1 MHIFCNV
8 NGLLEKAVKFANTLE
23 ISGANAEVNIYRL
36 PPSFTQKGIIEHPRV
51 FKGKTYINIY
61 VRLDS
66 ERYITLAHE
75 MIHAKQI
82 LEGREIDENEAYALE
97 RTLDN
102 DR

>member
-23 ISGANAEVNIYRL
+23 ISDANAEINIYRL

-51 FKGKTYINIY
+51 FKGKKYLNIY
-61 VRLDS
+61 VRLDN
-66 ERYITLAHE
+66 ERYVTLAHE

>member
-8 NGLLEKAVKFANTLE
+8 NGLLDKAVKFANILE
-23 ISGANAEVNIYRL
+23 ISDANAEINIYRL
-36 PPSFTQKGIIEHPRV
+36 PPSFTQKGIIEHPRI

-66 ERYITLAHE
+66 ERYVTLAHE

-82 LEGREIDENEAYALE
+82 LEGREIDENEAYTLE

>member
-8 NGLLEKAVKFANTLE
+8 NGLLERAVAYAKTLD
-23 ISGANAEVNIYRL
+23 ISHKNAEINIYRL
-36 PPSFTQKGIIEHPRV
+36 PPSFQQKGIIEHPRKY
-51 FKGKTYINIY
+51 KGKTYMNIY

-66 ERYITLAHE
+66 ERYVTLAHE

-97 RTLDN
+97 NTLEIA
-102 DR
+102 

>member
-8 NGLLEKAVKFANTLE
+8 NGLLERAVTYSQKLD
-23 ISGANAEVNIYRL
+23 ISDANAEINIYRL
-36 PPSFTQKGIIEHPRV
+36 PPSFKQKGIIEHPRV
-51 FKGKTYINIY
+51 FKGKTYLNIY

-66 ERYITLAHE
+66 ERYVTLAHE

-97 RTLDN
+97 SKLDN
-102 DR
+102 NS

>member
-8 NGLLEKAVKFANTLE
+8 NGLLEKAVTYSQKLD
-23 ISGANAEVNIYRL
+23 ISDANAEINIYRL
-36 PPSFTQKGIIEHPRV
+36 PPSFSQKGIIEHPRI
-51 FKGKTYINIY
+51 FGGKIYLNIF
-61 VRLDS
+61 VRLDN
-66 ERYITLAHE
+66 ERYVTLAHE

-82 LEGREIDENEAYALE
+82 IEGREIDENEAYALE

>member
-8 NGLLEKAVKFANTLE
+8 NGLLEKPVKFANTLE

-82 LEGREIDENEAYALE
+82 LEGREIDENEGICPRKNA
-97 RTLDN
+97 
-102 DR
+102 

>member
-23 ISGANAEVNIYRL
+23 ISDANAEINIYRL
-36 PPSFTQKGIIEHPRV
+36 PPSFTQKGIIEHPRI
-51 FKGKTYINIY
+51 FKGKKYLNIY
-61 VRLDS
+61 IRLDN

>member
-1 MHIFCNV
+1 
-8 NGLLEKAVKFANTLE
+8 
-23 ISGANAEVNIYRL
+23 
-36 PPSFTQKGIIEHPRV
+36 
-51 FKGKTYINIY
+51 
-61 VRLDS
+61 
-66 ERYITLAHE
+66 

>member
-23 ISGANAEVNIYRL
+23 ISDANAEINIYRL
-36 PPSFTQKGIIEHPRV
+36 PPSFQQKGIIEHPRV
-51 FKGKTYINIY
+51 FKGKTYLNIY

-66 ERYITLAHE
+66 ERYVTLAHE

-82 LEGREIDENEAYALE
+82 IEGREIDENEAYALE

>member
-8 NGLLEKAVKFANTLE
+8 NGLLDKAVQFANKLE
-23 ISGANAEVNIYRL
+23 ISDANAEINIYRL
-36 PPSFTQKGIIEHPRV
+36 PPSFTQKGIIEHPRI
-51 FKGKTYINIY
+51 FKGKKYINIY
-61 VRLDS
+61 IRLDS

>member
-8 NGLLEKAVKFANTLE
+8 HELLERAVTYSKKLDISHADAE
-23 ISGANAEVNIYRL
+23 INIYRL

-51 FKGKTYINIY
+51 FKGHTYINIY
-61 VRLDS
+61 IRLDN
-66 ERYITLAHE
+66 ERYVTLAHE